1 MATKNLPS
9 ADVLQN
15 WTVNEVQDWLK
26 LNNFNEFVL
35 PFRGHKFDGRKLL
48 MISEQSLAAMNHE
61 FPEKKQKSM
70 VKQVEKVKGRK
81 GFLRKFGAPNIKK
94 DHAPAPAP
102 KDYMED
108 DEDDGW
114 GSDFDDDR
122 GDHADM
128 SDDDQPDYDLPP
140 EADQGGVSDDDQPD
154 YDLPPELED
163 AEYVAPTDTVDQIQ
177 EEFYEDPDE
186 TPPTFPRRPHAKHGA
201 NFNPQNG
208 FGSRPPALP
217 TRPGIQPPV
226 SSQLHN
232 PMKVPPRQ
240 PQSTAMP
247 VSSAKPPPRPAKP
260 AHMIQRP
267 APQPSQPICEETYEI
282 PEEQETYEV
291 PLEQEGLGYKSEA
304 ANVETEEFYEVPQGH
319 DDEEEEDDFD
329 YEEPEETVDDDL
341 YQVPEDESPVPSPKT
356 PGSRPPM
363 PLPTTQ
369 PFSSSHPAKDVGKP
383 WQRDKKDQTQSSV
396 PPVPKTFG
404 PKPWQKAV
412 PTIPQKNE
420 NNTQIPSWKYPQS
433 SDSASNVP
441 AWKKKTAD
449 TPQITTSTLQRSQA
463 NEAFSSSAGNI
474 SEQRSP
480 IMPKRHLTN
489 KDEEVTVRTGG
500 ISNLRKMFEKD
511 KAPIIGGKPA
521 TASSTKPEITVRES
535 GSPSGSGDGVFS
547 KPPALPEKPGKM
559 RSPGN
564 SGDGITSRPPLPLPS
579 VPQLPSERP
588 PERPPKPGDFS
599 KPPTQTE
606 RTLPERPVKNVPLP
620 RPPSEHSTPPP
631 RPVPLQPTQSTPP
644 PRPAPLQPAQPARPP
659 PSHSTPPSR
668 LHHKELP
675 QIPTSSSSTSEFE
688 GFPFYHGPLDRKRAE
703 AALKDSNKNGA
714 FIVRDGRDGINSND
728 PYTIS
733 VWYNGKPWNL
743 KICKRPNGKYA
754 LGAVKPGETTFDS
767 PLELVQHHRDNSL
780 VLAGD
785 AGRVCLMIP
794 APVYD

>member
-341 YQVPEDESPVPSPKT
+341 YQVPE
-356 PGSRPPM
+356 
-363 PLPTTQ
+363 
-369 PFSSSHPAKDVGKP
+369 
-383 WQRDKKDQTQSSV
+383 
-396 PPVPKTFG
+396 
-404 PKPWQKAV
+404 
-412 PTIPQKNE
+412 
-420 NNTQIPSWKYPQS
+420 
-433 SDSASNVP
+433 
-441 AWKKKTAD
+441 
-449 TPQITTSTLQRSQA
+449 
-463 NEAFSSSAGNI
+463 
-474 SEQRSP
+474 
-480 IMPKRHLTN
+480 
-489 KDEEVTVRTGG
+489 
-500 ISNLRKMFEKD
+500 
-511 KAPIIGGKPA
+511 
-521 TASSTKPEITVRES
+521 
-535 GSPSGSGDGVFS
+535 
-547 KPPALPEKPGKM
+547 
-559 RSPGN
+559 
-564 SGDGITSRPPLPLPS
+564 
-579 VPQLPSERP
+579 
-588 PERPPKPGDFS
+588 
-599 KPPTQTE
+599 E